1 MINIRTVA
9 FQTPSYGNLQT
20 ASGSRSNGPEK
31 CPLFLSALAIENSL
45 RCLEWTWTLN
55 NIEIYRNPMVS
66 LEKKTATEGF
76 SICFPYIYNN
86 VLICTRGYH
95 RSCEEFKKYPVW
107 YLCSLGIYWIQQ
119 LIFGIIANDC
129 RHSKGNFTIGYTF
142 AQDEHSGNFRRK
154 HRSFHD
160 GKWRNITYIA
170 VENDDV

>member
-1 MINIRTVA
+1 MIRVSYSVSIMWQLRKSWWNIRGGFFWDA
-9 FQTPSYGNLQT
+9 FMGICRPPAGAEADRQGEQKQRP
-20 ASGSRSNGPEK
+20 RKVPR
-31 CPLFLSALAIENSL
+31 FLSALAIENSL

-55 NIEIYRNPMVS
+55 NIEIYRHPMVS

-119 LIFGIIANDC
+119 PIFGIIANDC

-142 AQDEHSGNFRRK
+142 ARDE
-154 HRSFHD
+154 
-160 GKWRNITYIA
+160 Y
-170 VENDDV
+170 